1 MSKNKPIQVFEYQKL
16 KIGQDGFTETHFQ
29 SLVLFNEKNSNK
41 YFTAVHKGILF
52 NCYVGVIQIGGL
64 TIEILPKADNNDNKL
79 IWRDVLLHM
88 LKECKLIQVDNVSET
103 HLKKK
108 YNSVLEAYYDIYL
121 NEIEYL
127 IKRGLIKKYRKNQSN
142 QLSLK
147 GKLLFSQNIQ
157 KNLVHKER
165 FYCSHQVYDRNNLI
179 HQILLEGLSVLQH
192 LETRGFTDR
201 INRIMLEFDK
211 IDKVNITPRHF
222 AKIQTN
228 RKTKPYTNAI
238 QIARMLIL
246 NYSPNIS
253 SGNENML
260 TLLFDMNKLWEE
272 YIFRILHKYKPATYK
287 VSYQNSDKFWENKRI
302 KPDILLTKEDGENFI
317 IDTKWKITTSNKP
330 SDEDLKQMFVYNL
343 HWESPKSMLL
353 YPQIDQKD
361 SEFGNY
367 KFKYNDRINQCKLGF
382 VSILDSGR
390 IKKGKQLCDEILSK
404 IQ

>member
-64 TIEILPKADNNDNKL
+64 TIEILPKADSNDNKL

-211 IDKVNITPRHF
+211 IDKVKITPRHF

-287 VSYQNSDKFWENKRI
+287 VSYQNSDNFWENKRI

>member
-16 KIGQDGFTETHFQ
+16 KIGQNGFTETHFQ
-29 SLVLFNEKNSNK
+29 SLVLFNEKNGNK

-52 NCYVGVIQIGGL
+52 NSYVGVIQIGGL
-64 TIEILPKADNNDNKL
+64 TIEILPKADNTDNKL
-79 IWRDVLLHM
+79 ILRDVLLHM

-103 HLKKK
+103 HLRKR

-127 IKRGLIKKYRKNQSN
+127 IKRGLIKKYMKNQSN

-165 FYCSHQVYDRNNLI
+165 FYCSHQVYDRNNII
-179 HQILLEGLSVLQH
+179 HQILLKGLSILKH
-192 LETRGFTDR
+192 LETKGFTDR

-211 IDKVNITPRHF
+211 IDKVKITSRHF
-222 AKIQTN
+222 TEIQAN

-272 YIFRILHKYKPATYK
+272 YIFRILYKYKPATYK

-302 KPDILLTKEDGENFI
+302 KPDILITKENGENFI
-317 IDTKWKITTSNKP
+317 IDTKWKIVTSNKP

-367 KFKYNDRINQCKLGF
+367 KFKYNNKINQCKLGF
-382 VSILDSGR
+382 VSILNSGR
-390 IKKGKQLCDEILSK
+390 IKKGKQLSDEIFRK

>member
-16 KIGQDGFTETHFQ
+16 KIGQEGFTETHFQ
-29 SLVLFNEKNSNK
+29 SLVLFNEKNGNK

-52 NCYVGVIQIGGL
+52 NCYVGVIKIGAL
-64 TIEILPKADNNDNKL
+64 TIEILPKVDNNYNKL

-103 HLKKK
+103 HLKKR

-165 FYCSHQVYDRNNLI
+165 FYCSHQVYDRNNII

-211 IDKVNITPRHF
+211 IDKVKITPRHF

-272 YIFRILHKYKPATYK
+272 YIFRILHKHKPTNYK

-353 YPQIDQKD
+353 YPQIEQKD

-367 KFKYNDRINQCKLGF
+367 KFKYNDRINQCKLAF
-382 VSILDSGR
+382 VSILDSRR
-390 IKKGKQLCDEILSK
+390 IKKGKQLCDEILRK

>member
-1 MSKNKPIQVFEYQKL
+1 MSKHKPIQVFEYQKL

-29 SLVLFNEKNSNK
+29 SLVLFNEKNGNK

-52 NCYVGVIQIGGL
+52 NSYVGVIQIGGL
-64 TIEILPKADNNDNKL
+64 TIEILPKADNTDSKL

-88 LKECKLIQVDNVSET
+88 LKECKLMQVDNVSET
-103 HLKKK
+103 HLKKR

-147 GKLLFSQNIQ
+147 GKLLFSRNIQ
-157 KNLVHKER
+157 KNIVHKER
-165 FYCSHQVYDRNNLI
+165 FYCSHQVYDRNNII
-179 HQILLEGLSVLQH
+179 HQILLEGLSILQH

-201 INRIMLEFDK
+201 INRIILEFDK
-211 IDKVNITPRHF
+211 IDKVRITSRHF
-222 AKIQTN
+222 AKIQIN

-253 SGNENML
+253 FGNENML

-272 YIFRILHKYKPATYK
+272 YLFRILHKYKPATYK

-302 KPDILLTKEDGENFI
+302 KPDILITKEDGENFI
-317 IDTKWKITTSNKP
+317 IDTKWKITNSNKP
-330 SDEDLKQMFVYNL
+330 SDQDLKQMFVYNL

-353 YPQIDQKD
+353 YPQVDQKD

-367 KFKYNDRINQCKLGF
+367 KFKYNDRINQCKLAF
-382 VSILDSGR
+382 VSILDSR
-390 IKKGKQLCDEILSK
+390 KIKKGKQLCDEILRK